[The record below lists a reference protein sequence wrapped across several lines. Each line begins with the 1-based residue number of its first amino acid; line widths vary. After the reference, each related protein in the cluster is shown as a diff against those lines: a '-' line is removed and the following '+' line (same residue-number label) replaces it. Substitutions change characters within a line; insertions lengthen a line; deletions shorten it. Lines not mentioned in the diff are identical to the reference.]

1 MSSAGNTPAAPR
13 PSVFISYASEDRAAA
28 RMLRD
33 AINEAGLD
41 AWYDESELGGGDAW
55 DQKIRR
61 QIRDCDYFMPVI
73 SATTERRKEGY
84 FRREWRLATERTL
97 DMADD
102 VLFLL
107 PVVLDETHQS
117 GARVPERFLSVQ
129 WLRTP
134 AGQRTPALD
143 ALLQRLLAGEHT
155 VSPRPPLVTRPPQF
169 SSPSARESAHAP
181 PAVPAQEAASAPKG
195 STPPPMPPFPHAPEK
210 GGVGLWLKF
219 AAEIVWWTITA
230 AWLLL
235 TRLPRWVRVIVSLW
249 LVITLF
255 STCGRDSDPKEKP
268 KAAPSPDRID
278 RAAEAAVEGVAAAI
292 QKGATAKD
300 WGKVGEEIGR
310 RFGQVIE
317 QAVVAGKPL
326 VAAPFPTDPEDAA
339 VSQFAQAAF
348 SKCYGQLILA
358 RPNEVTVSPELPADH
373 TDSAFAALG
382 RKLGVGFV
390 LGARLTKAT
399 DGARSLAI
407 RLIQSDGGA
416 VAWSGDFPIAGGDAD
431 EAGTK
436 IAEAILPLLPP
447 KK

>member
-1 MSSAGNTPAAPR
+1 
-13 PSVFISYASEDRAAA
+13 
-28 RMLRD
+28 
-33 AINEAGLD
+33 
-41 AWYDESELGGGDAW
+41 
-55 DQKIRR
+55 
-61 QIRDCDYFMPVI
+61 
-73 SATTERRKEGY
+73 
-84 FRREWRLATERTL
+84 
-97 DMADD
+97 
-102 VLFLL
+102 
-107 PVVLDETHQS
+107 
-117 GARVPERFLSVQ
+117 
-129 WLRTP
+129 
-134 AGQRTPALD
+134 
-143 ALLQRLLAGEHT
+143 
-155 VSPRPPLVTRPPQF
+155 
-169 SSPSARESAHAP
+169 
-181 PAVPAQEAASAPKG
+181 
-195 STPPPMPPFPHAPEK
+195 
-210 GGVGLWLKF
+210 
-219 AAEIVWWTITA
+219 
-230 AWLLL
+230 
-235 TRLPRWVRVIVSLW
+235 
-249 LVITLF
+249 
-255 STCGRDSDPKEKP
+255 
-268 KAAPSPDRID
+268 
-278 RAAEAAVEGVAAAI
+278 VEGVAAAI

-431 EAGTK
+431 EVGTK
-436 IAEAILPLLPP
+436 IAEAILPFLPP